1 MNQPLAI
8 VEVRVLGS
16 LIEKQLT
23 TPDYYPLT
31 LNSLTTACNQK
42 NNRDPVTAFNETT
55 AVRALDL
62 LREKKLVSTV
72 TGTGIRV
79 QKYKHNFDEV
89 FGLTRQETSLMCV
102 LMLRG
107 PQTIGELRGRS
118 GPMYQFATTE
128 EAETVLAGLMAREP
142 EPLVKKLPRLPG
154 QKEAR
159 YAQLLGGI
167 PNISES
173 ELAAP
178 PEPARLQVITENE
191 RIEKL
196 EELVTSLRSDIAT
209 LQEKFAEFK
218 KQFE

>member
-1 MNQPLAI
+1 MNEPLAI

-23 TPDYYPLT
+23 TPEYYPLT

-42 NNRDPVTAFNETT
+42 NNRDPVTAFDETT
-55 AVRALDL
+55 VVRALDL

-72 TGTGIRV
+72 TGAGIRV

-89 FGLTRQETSLMCV
+89 FSVNRQEISIMCL

-107 PQTIGELRGRS
+107 PQTMGELKGRS
-118 GPMYQFATTE
+118 GPMFQFTSVE
-128 EAETVLAGLMAREP
+128 EAEGVVSGLLQRDHQ
-142 EPLVKKLPRLPG
+142 PLVQKLPRMTG
-154 QKEAR
+154 QKESR
-159 YAQLLGGI
+159 FSHLLSGA
-167 PNISES
+167 PTISDVPP
-173 ELAAP
+173 P

-191 RIEKL
+191 RIGAL
-196 EELVTSLRSDIAT
+196 EETVKSLQSEIEQLRKT
-209 LQEKFAEFK
+209 FAEFK